1 MIDIKQTLKKTV
13 LGAAAVATLGTA
25 ALTATTANAQRYD
38 GWSGHYHHYDNA
50 GAAVGA
56 GILGFALGASL
67 SRPAYGPPP
76 GYYAG
81 PSYYTYDEDA
91 GCRYAWRWS
100 ERWGRYVRVER
111 CY

>member
-1 MIDIKQTLKKTV
+1 MIDIKQTLKKTA

-25 ALTATTANAQRYD
+25 ALAASTADARP
-38 GWSGHYHHYDNA
+38 HDNA
-50 GAAVGA
+50 GAAIGA

-67 SRPAYGPPP
+67 AHPAYGPPP

-81 PSYYTYDEDA
+81 PDYYTYDEDA

>member
-13 LGAAAVATLGTA
+13 LGAAAVATLGA
-25 ALTATTANAQRYD
+25 AGLTATTASAQRYD
-38 GWSGHYHHYDNA
+38 RYGHDHSNNA
-50 GAAVGA
+50 GAAIGA

-67 SRPAYGPPP
+67 ARPAYGPPP

-81 PSYYTYDEDA
+81 PSYYTYDEDE

-100 ERWGRYVRVER
+100 EYWGRYVRVER

>member
-1 MIDIKQTLKKTV
+1 MIDIKRTLKKTA
-13 LGAAAVATLGTA
+13 LGAAALATLGAATLTTTTA
-25 ALTATTANAQRYD
+25 AQAHPHW
-38 GWSGHYHHYDNA
+38 GA

-56 GILGFALGASL
+56 GILGFAVGASL
-67 SRPAYGPPP
+67 AHPAYGPPP

-81 PSYYTYDEDA
+81 PSYYTYGD
-91 GCRYAWRWS
+91 GCRYTWRWS

>member
-1 MIDIKQTLKKTV
+1 MINIKQTLKKTA

-25 ALTATTANAQRYD
+25 ALAATTADARPHW
-38 GWSGHYHHYDNA
+38 GGG

-56 GILGFALGASL
+56 GLLGFALGASL
-67 SRPAYGPPP
+67 AHPAYGPPP

-81 PSYYTYDEDA
+81 PDYYTYDEDA
-91 GCRYAWRWS
+91 GCRYTWHWS